1 MPEKKKRDMKLHLFT
16 FITSENK
23 LDKYS
28 KTSLI
33 LIHCL
38 TLVAKK
44 EQYLC
49 DEIFRTS

>member
-1 MPEKKKRDMKLHLFT
+1 MPEKKKRDMKLYL
-16 FITSENK
+16 SENK